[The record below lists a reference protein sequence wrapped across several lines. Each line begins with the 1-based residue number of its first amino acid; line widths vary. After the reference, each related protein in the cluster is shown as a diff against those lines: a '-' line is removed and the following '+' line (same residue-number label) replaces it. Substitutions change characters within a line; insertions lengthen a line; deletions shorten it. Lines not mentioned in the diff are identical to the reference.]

1 MNDKYFEDLQ
11 LEKSKL
17 IEEYYESLNSL
28 RQENKKKDRDLYL
41 NAQWTKL
48 QENSYREGVEK
59 LRSEKSKLDEE
70 KKNLAQ

>member
-70 KKNLAQ
+70 KKNLAK